1 MHDRDRLTSDGFAA
15 IFRVAE
21 ALCEHPVPFFP
32 VESARTVK

>member
-15 IFRVAE
+15 IFRGAE
-21 ALCEHPVPFFP
+21 AVMFQGSDSLP